1 MLYAGPLADAERAK
15 VHLRATIAADPN
27 HPRARQA
34 RVVLDK
40 LP

>member
-1 MLYAGPLADAERAK
+1 MLYAGPLADVERAR
-15 VHLRATIAADPN
+15 VHLRVTIDADPN